1 MYDFYSHPLAVRENF
16 RGGKRGTI
24 QKFNTIKNMYF
35 YKILNLAINRFKYEG
50 LPGEIDPYF
59 LERGLFFN
67 GSMLMLK
74 DPVVSMYAIMYYSL
88 GGNLDIYQFPQDR
101 YAYATQSYFKMYD
114 KSNSVIIRDSP
125 TMYPFV
131 QEAWLYAGTLA
142 NLWLTKDIN
151 VYWLRTP
158 KLVTYP
164 QSQGITVENIL
175 KDFNDYVPMIRV
187 SDEVNADMFKSIDV
201 SSPDV
206 TESLAKME
214 RETKAN
220 VLVDL
225 GYSASAVEKKE
236 RVQSGELTQNQ
247 GEIYGMRNVYLNAR
261 QRAMDFANQLWGL
274 DIKVTFNTDFDTMA
288 DEFIFKDSLG
298 GGSND

>member
-1 MYDFYSHPLAVRENF
+1 MRDFYSHPLAVKEDF
-16 RGGKRGTI
+16 RGGRRGTI
-24 QKFNTIKNMYF
+24 AKFNSIKNMYF
-35 YKILNLAINRFKYEG
+35 NKIMNLAINRFKYEG
-50 LPGEIDPYF
+50 LPEEIDVYF

-74 DPVVSMYAIMYYSL
+74 DPVVNMYAIMYYSL
-88 GGNLDIYQFPQDR
+88 GGNLDIYQWPQDR

-158 KLVTYP
+158 KFVSYP
-164 QSQGITVENIL
+164 QSAGLTVKNIIR
-175 KDFNDYVPMIRV
+175 DYNEYVPMIEV
-187 SDEVNADMFKSIDV
+187 SDDTNTDIFKSIDV
-201 SSPDV
+201 SSPDI
-206 TESLAKME
+206 TEALSKLE

-225 GYSASAVEKKE
+225 GYSASAIEKKE
-236 RVQSGELTQNQ
+236 RVQSGELAQNQ
-247 GEIYGMRNVYLNAR
+247 GEIYGMRNIYLNAR
-261 QRAMDFANQLWGL
+261 QRAMDFANELWGL

-288 DEFIFKDSLG
+288 DEFIFKNELG
-298 GGSND
+298 GVV

>member
-1 MYDFYSHPLAVRENF
+1 
-16 RGGKRGTI
+16 
-24 QKFNTIKNMYF
+24 MYF

-50 LPGEIDPYF
+50 LPEEIDPYF

-67 GSMLMLK
+67 GSVLMLK
-74 DPVVSMYAIMYYSL
+74 DPVVNMYAIMYYSL

-125 TMYPFV
+125 TMFPFV
-131 QEAWLYAGTLA
+131 QEAWLYAGTMA

-158 KLVTYP
+158 KFITYP

-175 KDFNDYVPMIRV
+175 RDFNDYVPAIKV
-187 SDEVNADMFKSIDV
+187 SDEVNIDMFKTIDI

-206 TESLAKME
+206 TESLSKME

-225 GYSASAVEKKE
+225 GYSASAIEKKE
-236 RVQSGELTQNQ
+236 RVQSGELEQNQ
-247 GEIYGMRNVYLNAR
+247 GEIYGMRNIYLKAR
-261 QRAMDFANQLWGL
+261 QRAMDFANEMWGL
-274 DIKVTFNTDFDTMA
+274 DIKVTFNTDFDTMV
-288 DEFIFKDSLG
+288 DEFLFKDSLG
-298 GGSND
+298 GVSNV

>member
-1 MYDFYSHPLAVRENF
+1 MHDFYSHPLAVKENF
-16 RGGKRGTI
+16 RGGRRGTT
-24 QKFNTIKNMYF
+24 QKFNAIKTMYF

-50 LPGEIDPYF
+50 LPEEIDPYF

-74 DPVVSMYAIMYYSL
+74 DPVVNMYAIMYYSL

-125 TMYPFV
+125 TMFPFV
-131 QEAWLYAGTLA
+131 QEAWLYAGTMA

-158 KLVTYP
+158 KFITYP

-175 KDFNDYVPMIRV
+175 RDFNDYVPAIKV
-187 SDEVNADMFKSIDV
+187 SDEVNIDMFKTIDI

-206 TESLAKME
+206 TESLSKME

-225 GYSASAVEKKE
+225 GYSASAIEKKE

-247 GEIYGMRNVYLNAR
+247 GEIYGMRNIYLKAR
-261 QRAMDFANQLWGL
+261 QRAMDFANEMWGL
-274 DIKVTFNTDFDTMA
+274 DIKVTFNTDFDSMV
-288 DEFIFKDSLG
+288 DEFLFKDSLG
-298 GGSND
+298 GVSNV

>member
-1 MYDFYSHPLAVRENF
+1 MHEFYSHPLAVRENF
-16 RGGKRGTI
+16 RGSKRGTI

-50 LPGEIDPYF
+50 LPEEIDPYF
-59 LERGLFFN
+59 LERGLFYS

-74 DPVVSMYAIMYYSL
+74 DPVIDMYAIMYYSL

-114 KSNSVIIRDSP
+114 KSNSVIIRDNP

-131 QEAWLYAGTLA
+131 QEAWIYAGTLA
-142 NLWLTKDIN
+142 NLWMTKDIN

-158 KLVTYP
+158 KLIAYP

-175 KDFNDYVPMIRV
+175 KDFNEYVPMIRV
-187 SDEVNADMFKSIDV
+187 SDEVNTDMFKSIDV

-206 TESLAKME
+206 TESLSKME

-236 RVQSGELTQNQ
+236 RVQSGELAQNQ

-261 QRAMDFANQLWGL
+261 KRAIDFANEMWGL
-274 DIKVTFNTDFDTMA
+274 NIRVTFNTDFDTMA
-288 DEFIFKDSLG
+288 DEFLFKSDLG
-298 GGSND
+298 GGSIV